1 MFSADIFSLACM
13 CVCIHTFNFNFFLQ
27 YLKIEVFHMNISMST
42 FSFVKSD
49 LWKHWLVLHS
59 CMAMMSWSRTM
70 TPTPQDLHSHYLP
83 VGIWNCNSWSNE
95 WIGTDMREGSTVAS
109 HCTWNKSKN
118 TSRSMPWPKKPCT
131 VWSLPPPPPDLLHC
145 FLAALQICQ
154 THHSSVLGYFLCTS
168 ISPQRITWLSS

>member
-13 CVCIHTFNFNFFLQ
+13 CVCIHTFNFNFFFAIFKNWGFSHEHFYVHIFICQ
-27 YLKIEVFHMNISMST
+27 EWPLKA
-42 FSFVKSD
+42 
-49 LWKHWLVLHS
+49 LVGLTLLHGHDELKQNND
-59 CMAMMSWSRTM
+59 
-70 TPTPQDLHSHYLP
+70 PHPQDFHSHYLP

-118 TSRSMPWPKKPCT
+118 TSRSMPWPKKPCM

-154 THHSSVLGYFLCTS
+154 THRSSVLGYFLCTS